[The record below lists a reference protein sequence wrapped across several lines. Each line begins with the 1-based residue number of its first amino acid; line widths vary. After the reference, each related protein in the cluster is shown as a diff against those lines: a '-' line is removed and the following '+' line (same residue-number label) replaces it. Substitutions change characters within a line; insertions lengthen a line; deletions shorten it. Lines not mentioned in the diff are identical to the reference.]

1 MPPEEIK
8 KKVLEF
14 KWEPWF
20 DRPFGAFSVSLFK
33 FGQTRNYIKKVGV
46 DAEWPAI
53 LFQEGNWYKS
63 EEVWD
68 LFEKEL
74 QLYIDKGGDVFSVV
88 KKCEDYLDFGK
99 KRIDEISA
107 SKIDEKSKLSDLYE
121 VLAQVVSWIWLAHG
135 LEHLY
140 VKILRREVPKYMSG
154 DVEKNIGDI
163 SYPEKKN
170 AHYYFEHDL
179 KSDVPIEKVHEKFA
193 WIKARGGFDDGFTL
207 EELKQERQRLL
218 QNKSEDARFV
228 RPEIPEELKEVAKIS
243 QDLVYLRTLRTDVL
257 HELMYYAR
265 PLMTEIAQSFGLT
278 FKELR
283 DYSALDLMAGKL
295 EKYEYHKFTA
305 ISFGENFAF
314 FHGPILESKKQEV
327 VTELKGAVAFKGVVR
342 GKAKI
347 VMIAH
352 EIGKVEEGDILVAPT
367 TAPSYIVGMKKAVGF
382 IADEGGITSHTA
394 IVAREMKKPC
404 IIGTKIATKV
414 LKDGDLVEVDAER
427 GVVKIIERKK

>member
-1 MPPEEIK
+1 MTPEEIK

-20 DRPFGAFSVSLFK
+20 DRPFGTFTMSVFMHGMTRK
-33 FGQTRNYIKKVGV
+33 FMKKLGV

-53 LFQEGNWYKS
+53 LFQNGHWYKS

-68 LFEKEL
+68 IFEKEL
-74 QLYIDKGGDVFSVV
+74 QLYLEKGGEVSSVV
-88 KKCEDYLDFGK
+88 KKCEDYLNFGK
-99 KRIDEISA
+99 KRIDEIFR
-107 SKIDEKSKLSDLYE
+107 SKVTSKDKLKDLYE
-121 VLAQVVSWIWLAHG
+121 VLTQVVSWIWLAHG
-135 LEHLY
+135 FEHLY
-140 VKILRREVPKYMSG
+140 VKILQREVPKYMEG

-170 AHYYFEHDL
+170 AHYYFEKDL
-179 KSDVPIEKVHEKFA
+179 KSDLPIEKVHKKFA

-218 QNKSEDARFV
+218 QNKSEDSKFV
-228 RPEIPEELKEVAKIS
+228 RPEIPVELEGVAKIA

-257 HELMYYAR
+257 YELMYYAR
-265 PLMTEIAQSFGLT
+265 PLMTEIAKHFGLT
-278 FKELR
+278 FQELR
-283 DYSALDLMAGKL
+283 DYSALDLMEGKL

-314 FHGPILESKKQEV
+314 FHGSILESKKQEV
-327 VTELKGAVAFKGVVR
+327 VTELKGTVAFKGVVR

-367 TAPSYIVGMKKAVGF
+367 TAPSYIPGMKKAVGF

-427 GVVKIIERKK
+427 GIVTIIERKK